1 MLGSP
6 AKSVTSI
13 PSSEP
18 ETPPRLTQ
26 TKREHDVISDSD
38 DKDKV
43 FEAHVRVSK
52 AQKITSNTGRPKA
65 ADYEAAA
72 REVILSAANTYRALL
87 VTQGAFPTSSEEL
100 ELVKKAW
107 KRVNDDSEMDAMSLT
122 PDIVRIVSAFKFIFR
137 FRTLF
142 FLTVTFKIKARGSQ
156 ARGEAKNKTASLV
169 EALYGFDS
177 GHSKKVIA
185 ENRKKAEELK
195 SDKGF
200 VFKVCVFIVLS
211 FFFYILKLIYVRYFR
226 IPSQT
231 ASEKEST
238 NIRLFKRRLT

>member
-1 MLGSP
+1 LLGSP

-13 PSSEP
+13 RSSEA
-18 ETPPRLTQ
+18 ETPPRVTQ
-26 TKREHDVISDSD
+26 TKRVHDVISDSD
-38 DKDKV
+38 DEDKV

-100 ELVKKAW
+100 ELVKKSW

-122 PDIVRIVSAFKFIFR
+122 PDIVRIVSAFKYILL
-137 FRTLF
+137 FRTPF
-142 FLTVTFKIKARGSQ
+142 FLTLTFKIKARGSQ
-156 ARGEAKNKTASLV
+156 ARGEAKTKTASLV

-226 IPSQT
+226 IQT